1 MARRRTEV
9 FTLSFLDCICCGF
22 GAVVLFYTIIS
33 ANSGAVRIIK
43 NNDLTG
49 EVSKLE
55 EEVRGGT
62 KNLVVLRNSLD
73 KTRSETASAM
83 SRANI
88 LLAELQRRQQETS
101 VYSADSLARREH
113 INKLKADVKALDEST
128 RRLEAQV
135 QDMPVPTPGL
145 SAGRSLAPRRYITG
159 LKLKGKRIL
168 VLIDHSASMLDEDL
182 VEIIKLRNS
191 SDAKKR
197 AARKWRRGVDV
208 VNWLTSQLPRNG
220 KFQVYAFNTEATP
233 LLDDSA
239 GSWLDNN
246 DAATIK
252 RTLDTLDTVIPA
264 EGTSLIN
271 ALGAARKLSPMP
283 DQIVLITD
291 GLPTQ
296 GPTPPVLRKYVDANS
311 RAKLFDEATRT
322 MNRNTPVDVVLL
334 PMKGDLPAAYRFW
347 RLARL
352 TGGSFLMPS
361 PDWP

>member
-55 EEVRGGT
+55 EEVRVGT

-101 VYSADSLARREH
+101 VYSADSMARREH

-135 QDMPVPTPGL
+135 QDSPVPTPGL
-145 SAGRSLAPRRYITG
+145 SAGRSLTPRRYITG

-191 SDAKKR
+191 SDAKS
-197 AARKWRRGVDV
+197 GVGIRDGV
-208 VNWLTSQLPRNG
+208 IAWMFPSERLIEGGCYPGKEALDSPSANEQWDAFVEGDNERVEREGMLPDWFQLFG
-220 KFQVYAFNTEATP
+220 KEEELAEIYVAEHYLP
-233 LLDDSA
+233 
-239 GSWLDNN
+239 
-246 DAATIK
+246 I
-252 RTLDTLDTVIPA
+252 RIMDTLV
-264 EGTSLIN
+264 
-271 ALGAARKLSPMP
+271 
-283 DQIVLITD
+283 VLITVE
-291 GLPTQ
+291 GVQYTIC
-296 GPTPPVLRKYVDANS
+296 KS
-311 RAKLFDEATRT
+311 
-322 MNRNTPVDVVLL
+322 
-334 PMKGDLPAAYRFW
+334 
-347 RLARL
+347 ARL
-352 TGGSFLMPS
+352 LAILQLETRSVTAL
-361 PDWP
+361 